1 MTAYHRVP
9 PPGSHSAFM
18 AHAFI
23 FVAVILLCARMEPA
37 AANPRHVLMVHAFG
51 HPYSPWS
58 DMAGSFRAELVKK
71 SPEPID
77 LYEVALDTAR
87 VQDAHEES
95 PFVEYIR
102 ALLSGH
108 QLDLMVPVGAPA
120 AFFMQRHR
128 PELFPTT
135 PMLIVG
141 ADLRRIPGANLTER
155 DTGVLLGLDLP
166 AYLDN
171 ILRLRPETTEVAV
184 VVGNSP
190 VERYWTSEL
199 RRDFEPFADR
209 VNLTWF
215 NDLTFDE
222 MLMRA
227 AAMPPQSAIFYFL
240 LSEDAAGVT
249 YSQDRALEKFREV
262 AAAPIFGMG
271 DYELGRGIV
280 GGPLMQTQ
288 ALGQQA
294 VDVALRIL
302 KGAPGGI
309 NSPSV
314 LFGAPMYDWR
324 ELRRWGISEARLP
337 PGSIV
342 QFREPTVW
350 EQYHWQIALIGAI
363 LVLQTLLIA
372 YVLLQSRRRRAAEAD
387 VAEKRQEVTHL
398 MRVSVLGELSGAIAH
413 EINQPLTA
421 ILSNAQAA
429 LHLLAQEAPDLG
441 EVRDA
446 IDDIVHEDTRA
457 SDVIQRLRNL
467 LRKGER
473 KSEQIDLNDLV
484 NSTIALLKNEL
495 IDRRIEVETDLA
507 SGLPA
512 TSGDPVQ
519 LQQVLLNLFMNAMD
533 AMGSIPTARRRVMVS
548 TRAAEGGALQLLI
561 RDRGPGF
568 AQGDPALLFK
578 PFHTSKEHG
587 LGLGLTICSTIA
599 QAHGGKL
606 TLANHQDGGAVAVF
620 SLPARELLVAAK

>member
-108 QLDLMVPVGAPA
+108 QLDLIVPVGAPA

-141 ADLRRIPGANLTER
+141 ADLRRIPGATER

-215 NDLTFDE
+215 NDLKFNE
-222 MLMRA
+222 MLTRA
-227 AAMPPQSAIFYFL
+227 AAMPRQSAIFYFL

-249 YSQDRALEKFREV
+249 HSQDRALERFREV
-262 AAAPIFGMG
+262 ATAPIFGIG

-288 ALGQQA
+288 ALGQRA
-294 VDVALRIL
+294 AEVALRIL
-302 KGAPGGI
+302 KGETPGGI
-309 NSPSV
+309 NPPSV

-324 ELRRWGISEARLP
+324 ELQRWGISEARLP

-350 EQYHWQIALIGAI
+350 EQYRWEIALIAAV
-363 LVLQTLLIA
+363 LVAQTLLIA
-372 YVLLQSRRRRAAEAD
+372 YVLLQSRKRRAAEAEA
-387 VAEKRQEVTHL
+387 AEQRQEVAHL

-446 IDDIVHEDTRA
+446 IDDIVHEDNRA

-495 IDRRIEVETDLA
+495 IDRRIVVETDLA
-507 SGLPA
+507 SGLPS

-548 TRAAEGGALQLLI
+548 TRAAEGRALQLLI
-561 RDRGPGF
+561 RDRGPGL